1 MQTFSTWHVCWQWM
15 AAVLGIAAHA
25 ALAMPLVTAFTLLV
39 GQHKKN
45 ELCCLGSR
53 EMMRLNLVLAL
64 FWPIVHI
71 SDVLLQFS
79 HVQGKLNIPQ
89 GLSFWTPVMLP
100 FSTAVVAW
108 FIGVLCLSVQLIL
121 SRPTVEKTSA
131 RQIPFFTT
139 TGACVCLSLLAAL
152 CFFAAQALPS
162 CPFAGLP
169 EGMTVFRAVMAITSS
184 SFHVFFTYLSAAGG
198 LTLWYLSRKPQLIQ
212 HWGGTKEEE
221 QHAARWCTLWAM
233 IGYIPY
239 CLDRWGI
246 TIGFALR
253 PGSMPAAIADRI
265 PTLTAFSLAI
275 VCWAVLFYRRAPR
288 RLYVLNSLGLLFLL
302 MGTSFPY
309 LWAIM
314 RNR

>member
-1 MQTFSTWHVCWQWM
+1 MQTFSTWYVCWQWV

-25 ALAMPLVTAFTLLV
+25 ALAMPLMTAFTLLV

-45 ELCCLGSR
+45 ELCCLGGR
-53 EMMRLNLVLAL
+53 EMIRLNLVLAV
-64 FWPIVHI
+64 FWPIVFI

-79 HVQGKLNIPQ
+79 LVQGRLHIPD
-89 GLSFWTPVMLP
+89 LSLWAPVMLP

-108 FIGVLCLSVQLIL
+108 FIGVFCLSIQCIL
-121 SRPTVEKTSA
+121 SRPTVDKNSA
-131 RQIPFFTT
+131 RQFPFFTA
-139 TGACVCLSLLAAL
+139 TGSCVCLSLLAAL
-152 CFFAAQALPS
+152 SFFAAQALPS

-169 EGMTVFRAVMAITSS
+169 EGMSIFRAVMAITLS
-184 SFHVFFTYLSAAGG
+184 SFHVFFTYLGAAGG
-198 LTLWYLSRKPQLIQ
+198 LTLWYLSRKPQMIQ
-212 HWGGTKEEE
+212 HWGGTKEDE

-233 IGYIPY
+233 IGYIPS

-253 PGSMPAAIADRI
+253 PGNMPAAIAGRI
-265 PTLTAFSLAI
+265 PTLTAFSLAT
-275 VCWAVLFYRRAPR
+275 VCWAVLFLRRAPR

-309 LWAIM
+309 LWAFM